1 MLQNVVCGMWYV
13 WYIYCLFSYFK
24 QWLCYKESKKNA
36 WQSMIGRRIYSEKQ
50 KLSSYGIIG
59 GIIFIVY
66 QS

>member
-1 MLQNVVCGMWYV
+1 M
-13 WYIYCLFSYFK
+13 IFFFFFFEK
-24 QWLCYKESKKNA
+24 P